1 MGYALA
7 ASLEGNTLAAID
19 KLECPLRLSTAAALL
34 FSVLLFSAPALAGLD
49 DFATGPVIDN
59 YGAVAP
65 VDAELEIPEGAE
77 FRVAFDISNQAES
90 GEVNRQL
97 VTAARF
103 LNMHVAAGIPAERIH
118 LAIVVHGGAVLDV
131 SQATLYAGNGAPA
144 NADLVAA
151 LVSNGVEIYVCG
163 QSAVYHNVTNDDLM
177 PGVTMALSAMTVHAL
192 LQQGGYTL
200 NPF

>member
-1 MGYALA
+1 M
-7 ASLEGNTLAAID
+7 
-19 KLECPLRLSTAAALL
+19 RLSSSAALL
-34 FSVLLFSAPALAGLD
+34 FSALLFSAPALAGQD
-49 DFATGPVIDN
+49 SFATGPVIDG

-65 VDAELEIPEGAE
+65 VDAEMEIPEGVE
-77 FRVAFDISNQAES
+77 FRIAFDVSVQAEN

-103 LNMHVAAGIPAERIH
+103 LNMHVAAGVPAERIH

-131 SQATLYAGNGAPA
+131 SQTPLHAENETAA